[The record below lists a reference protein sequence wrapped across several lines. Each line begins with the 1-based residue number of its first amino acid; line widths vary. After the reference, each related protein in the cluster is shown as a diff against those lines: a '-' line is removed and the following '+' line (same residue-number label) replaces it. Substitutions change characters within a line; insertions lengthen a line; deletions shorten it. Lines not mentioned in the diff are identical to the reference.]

1 MRTTNIS
8 PLLAFAL
15 ISLAISVQLS
25 ALSAA
30 PEAVRDI
37 SGQPLQKGLNYSI
50 LPINAGGGLVLG
62 LKLNGTE
69 CPRQVVQSQRE
80 VSNGLPLMLAS
91 VNPKAKTILTETD
104 LNIKYSG
111 ATAICP
117 QYSKVWRLAAF
128 DESVR
133 RWFIE
138 TNGVAGNPGRQ
149 TIDNWFKIV
158 KDNGVNK
165 YNYKLVFCPTVCN
178 VCKVLCKD
186 VGVYRGAD
194 GVRRFALVNDG
205 EEPISIFFRKAA

>member
-8 PLLAFAL
+8 LLLAFAF
-15 ISLAISVQLS
+15 ISLAISVQFS
-25 ALSAA
+25 AISAA
-30 PEAVRDI
+30 PEAVLD
-37 SGQPLQKGLNYSI
+37 SDDKPLQKGLNYSI
-50 LPINAGGGLVLG
+50 IPLNVGGGLVLG

-80 VSNGLPLMLAS
+80 VSNGQPLTFTS
-91 VNPKAKTILTETD
+91 VDPKARVILTETD

-111 ATAICP
+111 AASICP
-117 QYSKVWRLAAF
+117 RYSKVWKLASF

-158 KDNGVNK
+158 KSNGVNK
-165 YNYKLVFCPTVCN
+165 RSYKFVFCPTVCN

-205 EEPISIFFRKAA
+205 EEPISMFFRKA

>member
-1 MRTTNIS
+1 MRTTNNS

-15 ISLAISVQLS
+15 ISLAISVQFS
-25 ALSAA
+25 AISAA

-37 SGQPLQKGLNYSI
+37 GGEPLQKGLNYSI
-50 LPINAGGGLVLG
+50 IPINAGGGLVLG

-69 CPRQVVQSQRE
+69 CPRQVAQSRRE
-80 VSNGLPLMLAS
+80 VSNGLPLTFAS
-91 VNPKAKTILTETD
+91 VDPKAKVILTETD
-104 LNIKYSG
+104 LNIKYAG
-111 ATAICP
+111 AASICP

-128 DESVR
+128 DESVS

-186 VGVYRGAD
+186 VGVYRDAD
-194 GVRRFALVNDG
+194 GGRRFALVNDG
-205 EEPISIFFRKAA
+205 EEPISIFFRKA